1 MIMRNLLI
9 KITLNIIPSAEQ
21 SMPKLLIKLKKNKT
35 QTKIKKPN
43 FYEVILLNDDFTT
56 MEFVVK
62 VLQLFFN
69 MTKLTANKI
78 MLKIHNE
85 GSAVCGV
92 YPYEVAETKVIQVI
106 NFAKQNQYPLKCI
119 MKKSN

>member
-1 MIMRNLLI
+1 
-9 KITLNIIPSAEQ
+9 
-21 SMPKLLIKLKKNKT
+21 MPRTFIKLKKNKT
-35 QTKIKKPN
+35 QAKIKKPN

-69 MTKLTANKI
+69 MTKVTANKI
-78 MLKIHNE
+78 MIKIHNE
-85 GSAVCGV
+85 GRAVCGI
-92 YPYEVAETKVIQVI
+92 YPYEVAETKVMEVT

-119 MKKSN
+119 MKKSI

>member
-1 MIMRNLLI
+1 MPKVLI
-9 KITLNIIPSAEQ
+9 KF
-21 SMPKLLIKLKKNKT
+21 KKVKA
-35 QTKIKKPN
+35 QAKIKKPE

-69 MTKLTANKI
+69 MTKATANKI
-78 MLKIHNE
+78 MLKIHND

-92 YPYEVAETKVIQVI
+92 YPYEVAETKVMEVI
-106 NFAKQNQYPLKCI
+106 NFAKQKQYPLKCI
-119 MKKSN
+119 MKKSI

>member
-1 MIMRNLLI
+1 MS
-9 KITLNIIPSAEQ
+9 KV
-21 SMPKLLIKLKKNKT
+21 LIKLKKNKT
-35 QTKIKKPN
+35 QAKIKKPD

-69 MTKLTANKI
+69 MTKPTANKI

-85 GSAVCGV
+85 SSAVCGV
-92 YPYEVAETKVIQVI
+92 YPYEVAETKAIEVL
-106 NFAKQNQYPLKCI
+106 NFAKQNQSPLKCI
-119 MKKSN
+119 IKKSI

>member
-1 MIMRNLLI
+1 
-9 KITLNIIPSAEQ
+9 
-21 SMPKLLIKLKKNKT
+21 MPKVLIKLKKNKT
-35 QTKIKKPN
+35 QVKIKKPD

-69 MTKLTANKI
+69 MTKPKANKI
-78 MLKIHNE
+78 MLKIHND
-85 GSAVCGV
+85 GSAICGV
-92 YPYEVAETKVIQVI
+92 YTYEVAETKVIEVI

-119 MKKSN
+119 MKKSI

>member
-1 MIMRNLLI
+1 
-9 KITLNIIPSAEQ
+9 
-21 SMPKLLIKLKKNKT
+21 MPKVLVKSKKIQT
-35 QTKIKKPN
+35 QVKIKKPD

-69 MTKLTANKI
+69 MTRPTANKI
-78 MLKIHNE
+78 MLKIHND
-85 GSAVCGV
+85 GSAICGE
-92 YPYEVAETKVIQVI
+92 YPYEVAETKVMEVI

-119 MKKSN
+119 MKKSI

>member
-1 MIMRNLLI
+1 MPKVLI
-9 KITLNIIPSAEQ
+9 KF
-21 SMPKLLIKLKKNKT
+21 KKIKT
-35 QTKIKKPN
+35 QAKIKKPE

-69 MTKLTANKI
+69 MTKATANKI
-78 MLKIHNE
+78 MLKIHND

-92 YPYEVAETKVIQVI
+92 YPYEVAETKVIEVI
-106 NFAKQNQYPLKCI
+106 NFAKQKQYPLKCI
-119 MKKSN
+119 MKKSI

>member
-1 MIMRNLLI
+1 
-9 KITLNIIPSAEQ
+9 
-21 SMPKLLIKLKKNKT
+21 MPKVLNKLKKNKT
-35 QTKIKKPN
+35 QVKIKKPD

-69 MTKLTANKI
+69 MTKPKANKI
-78 MLKIHNE
+78 MLKIHND
-85 GSAVCGV
+85 GSAICGV
-92 YPYEVAETKVIQVI
+92 YPYEVAETKVIEVI

-119 MKKSN
+119 MKKSI

>member
-1 MIMRNLLI
+1 
-9 KITLNIIPSAEQ
+9 
-21 SMPKLLIKLKKNKT
+21 MPKVLIKLKKNKI
-35 QTKIKKPN
+35 QVKIKKPG

-69 MTKLTANKI
+69 MTKPKANKI
-78 MLKIHNE
+78 MLKIHNY
-85 GSAVCGV
+85 GSAICGV
-92 YPYEVAETKVIQVI
+92 YPYEVAETKVIEVI

-119 MKKSN
+119 MKKSI

>member
-1 MIMRNLLI
+1 MPKVLI
-9 KITLNIIPSAEQ
+9 KF
-21 SMPKLLIKLKKNKT
+21 KKIKT
-35 QTKIKKPN
+35 QAKIKKPE

-69 MTKLTANKI
+69 MTKPKANKI
-78 MLKIHNE
+78 MLKIHND

-92 YPYEVAETKVIQVI
+92 YPYEVAETKVMEVI
-106 NFAKQNQYPLKCI
+106 NFAKQKQYPLKCI
-119 MKKSN
+119 MKKSI

>member
-1 MIMRNLLI
+1 
-9 KITLNIIPSAEQ
+9 
-21 SMPKLLIKLKKNKT
+21 MPRVLIKLKKIKN
-35 QTKIKKPN
+35 QVKIKKPD
-43 FYEVILLNDDFTT
+43 FYEVIILNDDFTT

-69 MTKLTANKI
+69 MTRPTANKI

-85 GSAVCGV
+85 GSAICGE
-92 YPYEVAETKVIQVI
+92 YPYEVAETKVMEVI

-119 MKKSN
+119 MKKSI